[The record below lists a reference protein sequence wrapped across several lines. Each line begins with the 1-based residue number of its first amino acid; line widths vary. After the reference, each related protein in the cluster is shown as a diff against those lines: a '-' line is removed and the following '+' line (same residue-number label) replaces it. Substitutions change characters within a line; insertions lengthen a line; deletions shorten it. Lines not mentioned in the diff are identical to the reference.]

1 MKTKL
6 LIFVYIFFCS
16 YVQLNAQTF
25 SGGSGTYAAPYLI
38 SSVADLQALSTAVAA
53 GTTYDGK
60 WFKQTANIDFS
71 GQTSYFTPI
80 GYRSGTSTFLYFKG
94 NYNGQNYKI
103 INLSINN
110 KITTNNG
117 CALFGAVSGN
127 DTIKNVVL
135 QNPMIRNAAQNSAAL
150 IGMVKAGTL
159 TVLINNRVI
168 GGFVRSSNALTNIGT
183 LIGNEQNSVTI
194 RKCFSTCSIDT
205 VATNSGVG
213 GLAGIYASG
222 TLSISDSYFAGKII
236 SGGNNTG
243 GLVYGNSAL
252 EKIKNCYS
260 NVKIRGANTTNADAI
275 VYGTAASITS
285 TFGCS
290 DSTTTA
296 ATGATA
302 ATTANMQT
310 QSNYVGWDFVN
321 TWGIHNGFPFLNPA
335 QGTDTTL
342 VPTPT
347 ANAAT
352 NITSSSM
359 DISWTASAGATSY
372 ALDVATDAAF
382 TSLVYN
388 NTAVTGT
395 TTTLS
400 GLTAS
405 TQYYYRVRAVNV
417 NGFTGDS
424 NSITATTSV
433 GTAISSPASSQLK
446 VITDNGTLR
455 VENVQAF
462 MVYNVQGVK
471 VAEVSKNATASV
483 VDLKQGVYVVKSG
496 NQIQKVSVK

>member
-1 MKTKL
+1 
-6 LIFVYIFFCS
+6 
-16 YVQLNAQTF
+16 
-25 SGGSGTYAAPYLI
+25 
-38 SSVADLQALSTAVAA
+38 
-53 GTTYDGK
+53 
-60 WFKQTANIDFS
+60 
-71 GQTSYFTPI
+71 
-80 GYRSGTSTFLYFKG
+80 
-94 NYNGQNYKI
+94 
-103 INLSINN
+103 
-110 KITTNNG
+110 
-117 CALFGAVSGN
+117 
-127 DTIKNVVL
+127 
-135 QNPMIRNAAQNSAAL
+135 
-150 IGMVKAGTL
+150 
-159 TVLINNRVI
+159 
-168 GGFVRSSNALTNIGT
+168 
-183 LIGNEQNSVTI
+183 
-194 RKCFSTCSIDT
+194 
-205 VATNSGVG
+205 
-213 GLAGIYASG
+213 
-222 TLSISDSYFAGKII
+222 
-236 SGGNNTG
+236 
-243 GLVYGNSAL
+243 
-252 EKIKNCYS
+252 
-260 NVKIRGANTTNADAI
+260 
-275 VYGTAASITS
+275 
-285 TFGCS
+285 
-290 DSTTTA
+290 
-296 ATGATA
+296 
-302 ATTANMQT
+302 MQT

-424 NSITATTSV
+424 DSITATTSV

-483 VDLKQGVYVVKSG
+483 VNLKQGVYVVKSG

>member
-1 MKTKL
+1 
-6 LIFVYIFFCS
+6 
-16 YVQLNAQTF
+16 
-25 SGGSGTYAAPYLI
+25 
-38 SSVADLQALSTAVAA
+38 
-53 GTTYDGK
+53 
-60 WFKQTANIDFS
+60 
-71 GQTSYFTPI
+71 
-80 GYRSGTSTFLYFKG
+80 
-94 NYNGQNYKI
+94 
-103 INLSINN
+103 
-110 KITTNNG
+110 
-117 CALFGAVSGN
+117 
-127 DTIKNVVL
+127 
-135 QNPMIRNAAQNSAAL
+135 
-150 IGMVKAGTL
+150 
-159 TVLINNRVI
+159 
-168 GGFVRSSNALTNIGT
+168 
-183 LIGNEQNSVTI
+183 
-194 RKCFSTCSIDT
+194 
-205 VATNSGVG
+205 
-213 GLAGIYASG
+213 
-222 TLSISDSYFAGKII
+222 
-236 SGGNNTG
+236 
-243 GLVYGNSAL
+243 
-252 EKIKNCYS
+252 
-260 NVKIRGANTTNADAI
+260 
-275 VYGTAASITS
+275 
-285 TFGCS
+285 
-290 DSTTTA
+290 
-296 ATGATA
+296 
-302 ATTANMQT
+302 MQT

-483 VDLKQGVYVVKSG
+483 VNLKQGVYVVKSG